1 MRKKKLEN
9 TMYTQFVEAML
20 ALILEKGGLK
30 EVNLRMVSKR
40 IGCAHT
46 NAYNYFENF
55 DALIFEAYDQ
65 AVVYYGIAV
74 SKEVDKTRDANLAF
88 KQFVENIVTFAI
100 EYPGYYRFIGT
111 DDFKIEKL
119 PRKTIEKA
127 YQMKNLFLDLFY
139 RVVKNDISRESSDE
153 YANILF
159 AYIDGELY
167 TLINK
172 RAYPDEHIADRMIRN
187 IKKLIELFIL
197 DSGRVMRFDDP
208 NIVEDQIPTLKFL
221 ESDSDLQS

>member
-9 TMYTQFVEAML
+9 TMQTKFVEAML
-20 ALILEKGGLK
+20 ELILEKGGLK

-65 AVVYYGIAV
+65 AVMYYGIAV
-74 SKEVDKTRDANLAF
+74 SKDLDMSRDANLAF
-88 KQFVENIVTFAI
+88 KQFVENIVEFAI

-119 PRKTIEKA
+119 PNKTIEKA
-127 YQMKNLFLDLFY
+127 YEMKNLFLDLFY
-139 RVVKNDISRESSDE
+139 RVVKKDLSRKISDD

-172 RAYPDEHIADRMIRN
+172 RAYPDERIADRMISN
-187 IKKLIELFIL
+187 VKKMIELFIL

-208 NIVEDQIPTLKFL
+208 NLVEGQIPKLKFL
-221 ESDSDLQS
+221 ESDSDL